1 MLEHIKHIMIQDVQ
15 LKKQEHIPKD
25 KEGDEWTDFFSE
37 NPTTA
42 KDMTKKS

>member
-25 KEGDEWTDFFSE
+25 KEGDE
-37 NPTTA
+37 
-42 KDMTKKS
+42 